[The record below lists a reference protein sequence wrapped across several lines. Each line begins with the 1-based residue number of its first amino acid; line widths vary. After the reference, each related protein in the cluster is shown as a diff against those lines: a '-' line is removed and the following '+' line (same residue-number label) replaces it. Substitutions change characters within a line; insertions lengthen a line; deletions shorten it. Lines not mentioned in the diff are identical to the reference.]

1 MFGRHGDPDWGS
13 KPDVPLFAADILPRH
28 CCFQRQ
34 GVSSPTTL
42 CPCQDAAV
50 TRNGEVLTAPVQLN
64 PGDVIGLGE
73 RYLFLFKDPLSLA
86 QKVNVEERTGV
97 KEYGEK
103 FRFLY
108 INLQDLF
115 ESFDISSPTHKY

>member
-1 MFGRHGDPDWGS
+1 M
-13 KPDVPLFAADILPRH
+13 
-28 CCFQRQ
+28 
-34 GVSSPTTL
+34 
-42 CPCQDAAV
+42 
-50 TRNGEVLTAPVQLN
+50 LTAPVQLN

-86 QKVNVEERTGV
+86 QKVNVEERTDV

-108 INLQDLF
+108 INLQDFF